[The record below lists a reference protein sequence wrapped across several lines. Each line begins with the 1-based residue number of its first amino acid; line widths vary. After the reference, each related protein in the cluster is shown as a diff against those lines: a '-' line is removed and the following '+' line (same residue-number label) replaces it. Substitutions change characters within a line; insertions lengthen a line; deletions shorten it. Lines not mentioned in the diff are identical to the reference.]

1 MTRVLSGLTCIW
13 SAFLDMLSAYRTA
26 ISLHF
31 SSPHDISLKFGP
43 SNRDFSGVRVKF
55 KSWLF

>member
-55 KSWLF
+55 KS